1 MTKFE
6 YQLTEK
12 IEQLKF
18 IQKTKKEAYINSYV
32 NTLGLTKEEVEMG
45 FRLKRESNHLNDQI
59 QELQQALK
67 AYLDFQFRLKHL
79 VTTATYP
86 KLFTYLEEVEDIL
99 NGQIDDEYTN
109 LSPTSAQIK
118 NEVEEPTNDHVE
130 FQIESNSINDLW
142 DDGDMD
148 PAGGYGPNSHI

>member
-12 IEQLKF
+12 IEQLKL

-59 QELQQALK
+59 NELQHALK
-67 AYLDFQFRLKHL
+67 TYLDFQFELKHL

-99 NGQIDDEYTN
+99 NEQIDDEY
-109 LSPTSAQIK
+109 
-118 NEVEEPTNDHVE
+118 TNDHVE

>member
-59 QELQQALK
+59 NELQQALK

-109 LSPTSAQIK
+109 
-118 NEVEEPTNDHVE
+118 DHVE

-142 DDGDMD
+142 DDGDED
-148 PAGGYGPNSHI
+148 PAGGYGPNSHIEKLNYHEKL